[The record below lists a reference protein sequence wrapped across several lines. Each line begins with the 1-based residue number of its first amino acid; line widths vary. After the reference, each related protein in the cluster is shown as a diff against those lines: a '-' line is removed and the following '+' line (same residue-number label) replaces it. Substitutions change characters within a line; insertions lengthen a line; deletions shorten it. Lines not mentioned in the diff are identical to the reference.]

1 MKTCVLLLAEGFEET
16 EAVVPA
22 DILRRAGVQVRLVAV
37 GCVGSGNTA
46 PCVKSAHGI
55 KIEADLTSAELLAEI
70 EKGNIPD
77 AVFCPGGMPG
87 STNLVKSADVASVLH
102 AVKQSGGILA
112 AICAAPAVVFAPL
125 GLLDGKSFTG
135 YPGTEDVTKT
145 APQAKPKEY
154 LVRDTV
160 LDGTVLT
167 SRGPGT
173 AAALGFELAALLTD
187 SKTAS
192 DIKRGMLF

>member
-1 MKTCVLLLAEGFEET
+1 MKTCVVLLAEGFEET

-37 GCVGSGNTA
+37 ECTGSGTTA
-46 PCVKSAHGI
+46 PCVKGSHGI
-55 KIEADLTSAELLAEI
+55 KIEADTTSAELIAEI
-70 EKGNIPD
+70 ENGNIPD

-87 STNLVKSADVASVLH
+87 STNLVKSADTVSVLH
-102 AVKQSGGILA
+102 AVKQNGGILA

-145 APQAKPKEY
+145 APQAKPGTY
-154 LVRDTV
+154 LVRETV
-160 LDGTVLT
+160 LDGKVLT

-192 DIKRGMLF
+192 DVKRGMLF